1 MLYSTFNKYIK
12 DRFFNAENI
21 GSHIVLSVDKLTID
35 DFCRENN
42 TTEIALRREFQRLF
56 SENWDFALKFEN
68 FFGLAAIQVYVAHQM
83 EDDDKYT
90 CNQYN
95 PRFIDIL
102 KGENIENIDIEKL
115 YRLYQIQLWNG
126 LKNWCTTYGFFLE
139 IPKPKEKRNKYIQY
153 PLSQALLNQKDLS
166 SLPLL
171 FAENS
176 IKPYN
181 KIGFTEFQ
189 KVIKEL
195 DEIPKNIPT
204 PHYSK
209 IKKRLIKIQNGS
221 LLELLYRQV
230 FEYYCNWDGEIPEL
244 AQKQILKR
252 LNVQELEK
260 STNYLLYEDQY
271 FQILDH
277 KYVLIESLNIDSS
290 DLKQRI
296 KKHYRLSNSD
306 FIIFVKDEYGDWVE
320 TKYLERGTKNLIVI
334 EKGDSIEY
342 LLKQIDSKLEVQDY
356 KYYSTL
362 EITISED
369 YQAAGWLS
377 ILLKEKSKP
386 YIIENGLKLDRRV
399 WMSQAG
405 PTIIFEKI
413 VEAWLISSRA
423 SSNIEEIKL
432 TDNNLSFKL
441 TAFLPGHYVL
451 VVKDFGKIKFEI
463 KEPSV
468 NANECIK
475 GWNIS
480 KKPALWESN
489 SEPFQIC
496 GLVNSF
502 TTEQDPNSEI
512 RDWINVNINR
522 FGKTKSQYNNQVT
535 NAINQ
540 ANHGI

>member
-1 MLYSTFNKYIK
+1 MHYSKFNQYIK
-12 DRFFNAENI
+12 KRFFKNDDI
-21 GSHIVLSVDKLTID
+21 GSHVVLSVDKQVID

-42 TTEIALRREFQRLF
+42 TTEQDLRKEFQCLF
-56 SENWDFALKFEN
+56 SRDWSYALENEN

-83 EDDDKYT
+83 GDDEKYSSDE
-90 CNQYN
+90 YN
-95 PRFIDIL
+95 PRFIEIL
-102 KGENIENIDIEKL
+102 KGDSKKTIDIEKL
-115 YRLYQIQLWNG
+115 YRDYQIQLWTTLKKWC
-126 LKNWCTTYGFFLE
+126 LKNGFFFE
-139 IPKPKEKRNKYIQY
+139 IPKDKKYKGRFIQY
-153 PLSQALLNQKDLS
+153 PLTQALLNQKDLS
-166 SLPLL
+166 KLPLL
-171 FAENS
+171 FAENG

-181 KIGFTEFQ
+181 KIGFDEFQ
-189 KVIKEL
+189 KIIKEL
-195 DEIPKNIPT
+195 DEIPRNIPT
-204 PHYSK
+204 PHYAE
-209 IKKRLIKIQNGS
+209 IRNRLLKNQNGS

-230 FEYYCNWDGEIPEL
+230 FEYYCDWDGEIPEL

-260 STNYLLYEDQY
+260 TTNYLVYEEHF
-271 FQILDH
+271 FQVIDY
-277 KYVLIESLNIDSS
+277 KYALIERIDIDSI

-306 FIIFVKDEYGDWVE
+306 FIIFIKDEYGDWVE
-320 TKYLERGTKNLIVI
+320 TKYLERGTTNLIVI
-334 EKGDSIEY
+334 EKGDPIEY
-342 LLKQIDSKLEVQDY
+342 LLKQIDSKQEVQNY

-362 EITISED
+362 EITIPGD
-369 YQAAGWLS
+369 YQASGWLS
-377 ILLKEKSKP
+377 KLLKEKSKP
-386 YIIENGLKLDRRV
+386 FIIENGLKLDRKV

-413 VEAWLISSRA
+413 VKAWLISSHA

-451 VVKDFGKIKFEI
+451 AVRDFGKIKFEI

-480 KKPALWESN
+480 KKPALWEPN

-502 TTEQDPNSEI
+502 TTEQDSNSEI